1 MRILVLI
8 FAAFGLLVEAVVF
21 GGLLYILGDVIGAYS
36 MSMGKLSADSGRTA
50 VWTLGAV
57 LGFGLA
63 LLAMLLVVACVR
75 GKPFGRPMRA
85 LVTGTLVLQAVLGL
99 VMLLTGSSAGLV
111 GVLVVFAL
119 LLLALVTRKE
129 GSPPNGLRGIGGP
142 S

>member
-1 MRILVLI
+1 MRIFVLI
-8 FAAFGLLVEAVVF
+8 FAALGLLAEAVVF

-50 VWTLGAV
+50 IWTLGAV

-63 LLAMLLVVACVR
+63 LLAMLL
-75 GKPFGRPMRA
+75 
-85 LVTGTLVLQAVLGL
+85 
-99 VMLLTGSSAGLV
+99 TGSGTGLV